1 VSIIHR
7 ALERQRQ
14 QSGGPSPGRPGSGG
28 EPSSAPNPPVS
39 PKLLGLM
46 VVVLIG
52 GGMFWAWQFGW
63 IGGARRG
70 SRPPAARP
78 QANVTARPVPRPA
91 TTTVAHPPPTPT
103 GPTTLIERVDTPT
116 NVPVAQSQGVRT
128 GEVSA
133 AASSPS
139 GTGVTNAPTVTS
151 SSSPLQTATQGTTGQ
166 VGTATEASTA
176 AGIQW
181 PILRVQGVVCG
192 SAPDSGTVILDRGT
206 YDVGQT
212 TADGVK
218 ILRVE
223 EEAVWFEYQG
233 NQRRVRLGASTG
245 P

>member
-1 VSIIHR
+1 MSIIHR

-14 QSGGPSPGRPGSGG
+14 QSGGPSSGLPVSGG
-28 EPSSAPNPPVS
+28 EPRSAPNPPVS
-39 PKLLGLM
+39 PKLLALM

-52 GGMFWAWQFGW
+52 GGIFWARQLGW
-63 IGGARRG
+63 IGAARHG

-78 QANVTARPVPRPA
+78 QANVTARPASRPA
-91 TTTVAHPPPTPT
+91 TTTVAHPPPTT
-103 GPTTLIERVDTPT
+103 IGPTTSMRRVDIPT
-116 NVPVAQSQGVRT
+116 NAPVAQVQGVRT
-128 GEVSA
+128 EKVSA
-133 AASSPS
+133 AVSSPS
-139 GTGVTNAPTVTS
+139 GTGVTNAPTITSTS
-151 SSSPLQTATQGTTGQ
+151 SPPQTATQGTTGQ
-166 VGTATEASTA
+166 VGTAAEASTGT
-176 AGIQW
+176 GIQW
-181 PILRVQGVVCG
+181 PVLRVQGIVCG
-192 SAPDSGTVILDRGT
+192 SSPHSGTVILDRGT